1 MKPDWDKLMTEFKGH
16 ANVVVADVDCT
27 AAGKPLCD
35 SSGVQGF
42 PTIKYGDPSNME
54 TYEGG
59 REYKALADFAKSLK
73 PVCSPSNIAL
83 CDDAEKAKIE
93 GFMAMADADLA
104 TLITEGDAK
113 GADAEKV
120 FKDEVDKLQ
129 KRYKELQE
137 EKDAS
142 LKEIKESGLGM
153 LKAVQAAKKKAAK
166 TEL

>member
-1 MKPDWDKLMTEFKGH
+1 MKPDWDKLMGEFAEH
-16 ANVVVADVDCT
+16 ASVVVADVDCT

-35 SSGVQGF
+35 SNGVQGF
-42 PTIKYGDPSNME
+42 PTIKYGDPANME

-59 REYKALADFAKSLK
+59 RDLKALTDFAKSLK
-73 PVCSPSNIAL
+73 PVCSPSNYDL
-83 CDDAEKAKIE
+83 CDDAEKAKID

-104 TLITEGDAK
+104 LMITEGDAK
-113 GADAEKV
+113 GADAEKE

-137 EKDAS
+137 EKEAT

-153 LKAVQAAKKKAAK
+153 LKAVQAAKKKAVK